1 MSNSSN
7 KPLRDIARQ
16 DEEFPGLLAALKPVL
31 LGLVPDDQNYS
42 GDSYDELFVVLAA
55 ALYLTHDPVLRKRNA
70 DRNGGSPKLVSV
82 MLNEGPKDKDALLVG
97 KVLDRLAPYVHP
109 ADFLDS
115 LSRMH
120 ASTETIFREYRSA
133 LERLAADV
141 WRITIGF
148 EPGPKCPDVLR
159 IWAGGPNLPL
169 LRKILVP
176 A

>member
-7 KPLRDIARQ
+7 KPLRDIARR

-42 GDSYDELFVVLAA
+42 GDSYDELFVVLSAA
-55 ALYLTHDPVLRKRNA
+55 QYLVADPVLRKRNA
-70 DRNGGSPKLVSV
+70 DRNGGNPRLVAM
-82 MLNEGPKDKDALLVG
+82 MLNEGPKDKDAILVG
-97 KVLDRLAPYVHP
+97 KVLERLAPYVHP

-115 LSRMH
+115 LSKMH
-120 ASTETIFREYRSA
+120 ASAETLFREYHSA
-133 LERLAADV
+133 LERMIADL
-141 WRITIGF
+141 WRIIAGF
-148 EPGPKCPDVLR
+148 EPAPKCPDALR

-169 LRKILVP
+169 LRKILLP

>member
-7 KPLRDIARQ
+7 KPLRDIARR

-55 ALYLTHDPVLRKRNA
+55 AQYLVADPVLRKRNA
-70 DRNGGSPKLVSV
+70 DRNGGNPKLVAM
-82 MLNEGPKDKDALLVG
+82 MLNEGPKDKDAILVG
-97 KVLDRLAPYVHP
+97 KVLERLAPYVHP

-115 LSRMH
+115 LSKMH
-120 ASTETIFREYRSA
+120 ASTETLFREYHAA
-133 LERLAADV
+133 LERMIADL
-141 WRITIGF
+141 WRIISGF
-148 EPGPKCPDVLR
+148 EPAPKCPDSLR

-169 LRKILVP
+169 LRRILLP

>member
-7 KPLRDIARQ
+7 KPLRDIARR

-42 GDSYDELFVVLAA
+42 GDSYE
-55 ALYLTHDPVLRKRNA
+55 YLTHDPVLRKRNA
-70 DRNGGSPKLVSV
+70 DRNGGNPKLVSM

-97 KVLDRLAPYVHP
+97 KVLERLAPYVHP

-115 LSRMH
+115 LSKMH
-120 ASTETIFREYRSA
+120 ASTEVLFREYHSA
-133 LERLAADV
+133 LERIIADL
-141 WRITIGF
+141 WRIVSGF
-148 EPGPKCPDVLR
+148 EPAPKYPDSLR

-169 LRKILVP
+169 LRKILLP